1 MDLNRIPTGIFVL
14 GAGDGESMIKTVIGY
29 FDRAQDADRA
39 TRDLRELGFDD
50 ADINVVVSNVSQ
62 GDAETDLPIIG
73 DGRGPVARG
82 AVAGGVLGGA
92 AGLAV
97 SLVGFAIPG
106 IGPILSAGPI
116 VAALAAAGAGAV
128 AGGVIGRLNDLGI
141 EKREAALYAEAVRA
155 RGGTLITLRA
165 DESRADEAS
174 AVLRAAGAID
184 IGRRAEDWG
193 ATGSMRSAGFEMR
206 T

>member
-1 MDLNRIPTGIFVL
+1 
-14 GAGDGESMIKTVIGY
+14 MIKTVIGY
-29 FDRAQDADRA
+29 FHRAQDADRA
-39 TRDLRELGFDD
+39 TDNLRAIGFDD

-62 GDAETDLPIIG
+62 GDAEELPIVG
-73 DGRGPVARG
+73 DGRGPVARA

-97 SLVGFAIPG
+97 SLAGMAIPG

-116 VAALAAAGAGAV
+116 LATLAAASAGAF
-128 AGGVIGRLNDLGI
+128 AGGLIGRLNDLGI
-141 EKREAALYAEAVRA
+141 EKREAALYAEAVR
-155 RGGTLITLRA
+155 RGGGTLVTLRT

-174 AVLRAAGAID
+174 AVLRAAGAVD

-193 ATGSMRSAGFEMR
+193 ATGSLRTAGFEMR